1 MNAPVKRLKDRRGRG
16 EVAFTLV
23 ELLVVVSII
32 GLLAGLAFPAIQGA
46 MNSAKKG
53 KAKSEMQSV
62 ITALKAYQNEYGR
75 LPNPVALQGNG
86 DGYFSESASPKL
98 FLMLTGSKDDQS
110 GENPR
115 QITFLELP
123 ASSVNG
129 SFLDPWKKN
138 YIVKIDTDG
147 DNLVEYYGDKNGV
160 ALLISFGK
168 NGKQD
173 APTDA
178 KSDDVYSFK

>member
-1 MNAPVKRLKDRRGRG
+1 MKAPMKRLEDRRGRG
-16 EVAFTLV
+16 EAAFTLV

-75 LPNPVALQGNG
+75 MPDPQQLGGGSDGWFGTDASANLFWMLSG
-86 DGYFSESASPKL
+86 DNYG
-98 FLMLTGSKDDQS
+98 QQ
-110 GENPR
+110 NPR
-115 QITFLELP
+115 QIVFLELP
-123 ASSVNG
+123 ATSVNG
-129 SFLDPWKKN
+129 AFPDPWKKN
-138 YIVKIDTDG
+138 YAVKIDTDG

-168 NGKQD
+168 NGQQD
-173 APTDA
+173 NPTDA